1 MNKFKVCLLS
11 FENMNITVIC
21 LFDIVIK
28 NSIIKF
34 FMIFILLSFI
44 NFIQN
49 NIDIYKSTI
58 IERIL
63 YSKIYE
69 SFMILPLIRFFYL
82 LSENIFNRHT
92 IFLDKEIIY
101 KNFYLINLDEKD
113 TNIFSF
119 NNLHDA
125 LNTKK
130 IYQNKILWNELL
142 FHSKKLQNYYLIRLG
157 RISDKEYENLF
168 VKII

>member
-82 LSENIFNRHT
+82 LSENIFNRHA
-92 IFLDKEIIY
+92 ILLDKEIIY
-101 KNFYLINLDEKD
+101 KNFYLINLEEND
-113 TNIFSF
+113 TSIFSF
-119 NNLHDA
+119 SNLHDA

-130 IYQNKILWNELL
+130 IHKNKI
-142 FHSKKLQNYYLIRLG
+142 
-157 RISDKEYENLF
+157 
-168 VKII
+168 II